1 MRFAQPVLVARIGDR
16 KTSAV
21 FFGSFRFSHPSLC
34 VPYLLS
40 DIGAYRLTVAVVLGA
55 GVFACTAKAHLLF
68 ANLRHGYP

>member
-1 MRFAQPVLVARIGDR
+1 MRFTQPVLVARIGDR

-40 DIGAYRLTVAVVLGA
+40 DIGADRLAVAVVPGA
-55 GVFACTAKAHLLF
+55 SGFTCAAKANFLLTDF
-68 ANLRHGYP
+68 